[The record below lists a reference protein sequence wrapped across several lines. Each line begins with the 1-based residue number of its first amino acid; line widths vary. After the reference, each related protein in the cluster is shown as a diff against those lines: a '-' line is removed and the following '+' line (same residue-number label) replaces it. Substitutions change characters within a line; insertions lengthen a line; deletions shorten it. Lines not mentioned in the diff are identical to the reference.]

1 MPLGSSVE
9 TQPSTHAPEPASVR
23 DDLIRDFLK
32 VLKVTF
38 KMATIYRL
46 EHPSFANT
54 VSDFMAKL
62 ESIFIFLNPLSI
74 GFTPHSL
81 FIDGRFWENEKTY
94 IQLAQL
100 FHFRKIKKLEIR
112 QGITLGELTRF
123 SAKITLPVRE
133 FIREGGARNIL
144 KKEQIV
150 HIAAEELDYAQLL
163 RGEGEEIKDIWPYLL
178 MEAVEE
184 EDPEK
189 IEQMAESFE
198 KVAGKF
204 NTEDLIQNEELQK
217 SFVKFFRYLKETA
230 EEKHRVC
237 AKHLLR
243 SVMAGKKTP
252 VEAKFESLKLLIS
265 DMKEEDLAST
275 VWEEIISN
283 DKFDSLSFSVFS
295 RIISKE
301 KHKKVSTS
309 LRDLFHS
316 DEPRNRRPEVER
328 KLRLLLSGT
337 SGQALS
343 EIYRQTL
350 SGLLTEISFEKKMT
364 FDHRLLQR
372 NYRYLLLNLLVGDL
386 QDDEAEKRLGRVAE
400 EWEGIVEE
408 GNLEFLKRLLEVLD
422 GKEPSLAGRPAFE
435 KVKNALAQ
443 HVESRILQGESRPG
457 LDYFIDHLRER
468 AFDQWAYLDK
478 IFTDKTVTPTLLRAC
493 FGFFPATL
501 SDFFARLKTKAS
513 DSRLLERIIDSLKSI
528 DTPVS
533 LAALKSIYALGDT
546 QVKLQ
551 AVKAMHSLT
560 EIDEPFLFAV
570 LEAKNIQ
577 LKGEAMVL
585 LARHERAKHV
595 ALAKLLSL
603 QSPYG
608 IRNGKLIKHIRLV
621 EEKNLRDAGRFLES
635 LSLRGSFWNRRVRQ
649 EAFRVLEKW
658 AEAC

>member
-1 MPLGSSVE
+1 MPIGYPVE
-9 TQPSTHAPEPASVR
+9 SQPSTRETEPASSR
-23 DDLIRDFLK
+23 DDLIKEFLK
-32 VLKVTF
+32 ILKVTF

-62 ESIFIFLNPLSI
+62 DALFTFFNPLSI
-74 GFTPHSL
+74 GFTPHAL
-81 FIDGRFWENEKTY
+81 FIDNRFWENEKSY
-94 IQLAQL
+94 LHLAQL
-100 FHFRKIKKLEIR
+100 FHFRKIIKLEIR
-112 QGITLGELTRF
+112 QGSTLGELTRF
-123 SAKITLPVRE
+123 AAKITLPLKE

-150 HIAAEELDYAQLL
+150 HITVEELDYAQLL

-184 EDPEK
+184 DDPRK
-189 IEQMAESFE
+189 LDQMAESFE

-230 EEKHRVC
+230 EEKHRLC

-243 SVMAGKKTP
+243 SVLAGKKTP
-252 VEAKFESLKLLIS
+252 VEAKFENLKLLIS
-265 DMKEEDLAST
+265 DMNEEDLAST
-275 VWEEIISN
+275 LWEEIIAN

-301 KHKKVSTS
+301 WHKKVSTS

-328 KLRLLLSGT
+328 KLRLLLSAT

-350 SGLLTEISFEKKMT
+350 SGILSEISFEKKMT
-364 FDHRLLQR
+364 FDHRLLQK
-372 NYRYLLLNLLVGDL
+372 NYRYLLLNLLAGDAP
-386 QDDEAEKRLGRVAE
+386 DDEAVKRLERIAE
-400 EWEGIVEE
+400 EWERIVEE
-408 GNLEFLKRLLEVLD
+408 GDLDFLKRLLEVLD
-422 GKEPSLAGRPAFE
+422 NKEQSLAAQAAFQ
-435 KVKNALAQ
+435 KLKGALAQ
-443 HVESRILQGESRPG
+443 HIESRILQGESRPD

-468 AFDQWAYLDK
+468 AFDRWVYLDK
-478 IFTDKTVTPTLLRAC
+478 IFVEKTVTPTLLRAC
-493 FGFFPATL
+493 FGFFPAHL

-513 DSRLLERIIDSLKSI
+513 DSRLLEKIIDSLKSI

-533 LAALKSIYALGDT
+533 LAILKNIYSLGDT
-546 QVKLQ
+546 PVKLQ

-577 LKGEAMVL
+577 LKGEALVL
-585 LARHERAKHV
+585 LTRHERAKHV

-608 IRNGKLIKHIRLV
+608 TRNRKLIKHIRLV
-621 EEKNLRDAGRFLES
+621 EERNLRDATRFLES
-635 LSLRGSFWNRRVRQ
+635 LSLRGNFWNRRVRQ
-649 EAFRVLEKW
+649 EALRVLEKW
-658 AEAC
+658 VEAC